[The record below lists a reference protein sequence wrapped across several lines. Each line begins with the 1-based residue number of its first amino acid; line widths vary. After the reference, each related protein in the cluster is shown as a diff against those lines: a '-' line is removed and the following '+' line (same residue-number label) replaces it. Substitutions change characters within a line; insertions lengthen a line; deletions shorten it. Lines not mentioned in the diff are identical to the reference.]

1 VTDPPGVEEAHRA
14 ARASLVRTVL
24 VFTPLLLLSL
34 AGVGG
39 VIFYLTR
46 EGPSGLILTL
56 MLLCLAVFLTG
67 HQSVQ
72 SLRDLRSSPRLTTGL
87 VDRKWSRADLLV
99 LRSFY
104 IYVDRSVFKVTPLI
118 YHELEEGDTVSVNH
132 YPHTN
137 TVISVELEVQGSGL
151 PHD

>member
-46 EGPSGLILTL
+46 EGPGGLIVTL
-56 MLLCLAVFLTG
+56 MLLFLAALLTG

-87 VDRKWSRADLLV
+87 VDRKWNRADLFI

-137 TVISVELEVQGSGL
+137 TVISVELVEEG
-151 PHD
+151 

>member
-1 VTDPPGVEEAHRA
+1 MEEAHRA
-14 ARASLVRTVL
+14 ARASLVRTAL

-39 VIFYLTR
+39 VIFYLAR
-46 EGPSGLILTL
+46 EGPSGLIVTL
-56 MLLCLAVFLTG
+56 ILLCLAAFLTG

-87 VDRKWSRADLLV
+87 VDRKWKRADLFV

-137 TVISVELEVQGSGL
+137 TVISVELVEEGGIQSS
-151 PHD
+151 